1 MVSQWKFDVL
11 LTLPTT
17 PASYVSWLPDSIT
30 ILHCFHSC
38 SSLTWLISH
47 GRPYLESKHMLLQG
61 FCQNDLLQQSPCSC
75 QIWKKKETQTETGGY
90 IFRLLHHDWLLP
102 CQAHATHLPCCVL
115 ISYSPLGIVDRLTT
129 HDKHKG
135 RKEKYLNK
143 WHISEN
149 NQNHTQLEPRSFTQ
163 QNGTNPKQDS
173 IVGEDLVNLKSLLQ

>member
-1 MVSQWKFDVL
+1 MLINPGHNQYTYVNKVAEIKFDFKLWSSTILYWRCHGQRKPTLTAEKRKQTMVSQWKFDVL

-75 QIWKKKETQTETGGY
+75 QIWKKKRNPDWDW
-90 IFRLLHHDWLLP
+90 RLYFSFTSSWLTVTMPGSCNTFAMLCPDLLLP
-102 CQAHATHLPCCVL
+102 TGHC
-115 ISYSPLGIVDRLTT
+115 
-129 HDKHKG
+129 
-135 RKEKYLNK
+135 
-143 WHISEN
+143 
-149 NQNHTQLEPRSFTQ
+149 RSTYNTWQ
-163 QNGTNPKQDS
+163 T
-173 IVGEDLVNLKSLLQ
+173 